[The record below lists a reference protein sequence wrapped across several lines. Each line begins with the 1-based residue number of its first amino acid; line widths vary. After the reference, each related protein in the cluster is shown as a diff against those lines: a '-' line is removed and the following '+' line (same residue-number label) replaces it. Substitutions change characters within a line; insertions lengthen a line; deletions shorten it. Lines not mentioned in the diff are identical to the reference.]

1 MCLLYNHKYVF
12 NGNTNVFLGTQMCL
26 LCKYKYVFYG
36 NANMSFMYTNMSFKG
51 NTNQIMFLTTYEDP
65 TPIGNDLNL
74 STPLQTQN
82 DIYSN

>member
-1 MCLLYNHKYVF
+1 MCLLYNHKCVF

-51 NTNQIMFLTTYEDP
+51 NTNQIMFLTTYEDDM
-65 TPIGNDLNL
+65 TPY
-74 STPLQTQN
+74 P
-82 DIYSN
+82 YRK